1 MDGIIRNTSFPKK
14 LSFRELDF
22 FSEGASVKI
31 KSDDRVKSTFGAL
44 LSILIYGLLTAAIYY
59 YLVKFLD
66 DTNPKLQNNSR
77 LLPTPNNF
85 APEKG
90 GVGGTF
96 MFFLITNPSSDAGVT
111 EPKYLTIKN
120 YASYYE
126 IKSTYTQVKSKIEGL
141 IVKPDTS
148 VPPIKHKVEM
158 QSCAEA
164 EWFKDPANQ
173 EILDANSYTK
183 FLIKEF
189 GLCPKFNSSMPIFG
203 DEQTLDSGKYTFG
216 LANCIQP
223 ACDPIAVF
231 PIVSKSSG
239 QSVTVGAFQPVVN
252 NAKKQEPF
260 EYEINMDTLVPLN
273 LFLNSIVVVSLKEL
287 VVETD
292 VGMFIE
298 DVKQESRAAVNSYR
312 ISYDPVVTVGD
323 VWIDDPNFANYYVK
337 YVTPPV
343 DPITI
348 TIVSSRLSQQVSRSY
363 DTILDLIGNAG
374 GTAEALI
381 MILLIMF
388 HWIENMHVDSRINSV
403 VGKYLGLPE
412 PIRPPLNMFNPWIRP
427 FVKEKIKKTQLQSD
441 EVVAEIVEKAL
452 SVEQMSYNQIM
463 LRFFLEHS
471 LPSEVS
477 ELIPVV
483 YVMKEL
489 LEKHFEEERA
499 AVASK
504 VLSESKDKNAL
515 SPVPDSEIKNLK
527 NKDEKNMLTE
537 LNLLKDQPE
546 NVNQALQSPETVPPG
561 HKTRNLQAINSPK
574 DGSTEF
580 GRIPDPDPAVQKMNP
595 SDKPHPS
602 SAVVTSP
609 VPRLPQAEVLSPG
622 GINFQELFGAMVED
636 RGEPAQRHGQ
646 TQQGQTHSRKGSMD
660 IPDVP
665 DEPRE
670 IEPHLPSHQ
679 NLGRHTPGRNSK
691 PNTRESGGKKVWV
704 PFFEHLKSQ
713 GKLDGNEADLQ
724 LIERLSK
731 QKPILLKSYQ
741 VLRGNLTLRD
751 EHQEMRQNLFGIIE
765 EFMQIKHLSIE
776 DLFGK
781 EENLDLLRES
791 WVRPLSSAR
800 KAQNQQ

>member
-14 LSFRELDF
+14 FSLRELDF

-31 KSDDRVKSTFGAL
+31 KSDDRVKSTFGAF

-59 YLVKFLD
+59 YLTKFLD
-66 DTNPKLQNNSR
+66 DTNPKLQNNAR
-77 LLPTPNNF
+77 LLAAPSNF

-96 MFFLITNPSSDAGVT
+96 LFFLITNPSANAGKT
-111 EPKYLTIKN
+111 EPLYLTNTTYKN
-120 YASYYE
+120 YYE

-141 IVKPDTS
+141 IVKTDTS
-148 VPPIKHKVEM
+148 VAAVRHNVEV
-158 QSCAEA
+158 QSCADSQ
-164 EWFKDPANQ
+164 WFKDPENQ
-173 EILDANSYTK
+173 EILNANNYTK

-216 LANCIQP
+216 LANCIAP
-223 ACDPIAVF
+223 VCDPVVAF

-252 NAKKQEPF
+252 NAKKQNPF

-273 LFLNSIVVVSLKEL
+273 QFLNSKVVVSLKEL

-298 DVKQESRAAVNSYR
+298 DVREESRSAVNNYR
-312 ISYDPVVTVGD
+312 VSYDPVVTVGD
-323 VWIDDPNFANYYVK
+323 VWIDDPNFANFYVK
-337 YVTPPV
+337 YVTPSV

-348 TIVSSRLSQQVSRSY
+348 TLLSSRLSQQVSRSY

-381 MILLIMF
+381 MILLILF
-388 HWIENMHVDSRINSV
+388 HWIENMHVESRINSV

-427 FVKEKIKKTQLQSD
+427 FVRNKTKKTQLESD

-489 LEKHFEEERA
+489 LEKHFEDARSEA
-499 AVASK
+499 DSK
-504 VLSESKDKNAL
+504 SPSESQPKSVL
-515 SPVPDSEIKNLK
+515 MQIPDSEIKNLH
-527 NKDEKNMLTE
+527 NKDEKNTLTE
-537 LNLLKDQPE
+537 MNHLKGQQE
-546 NVNQALQSPETVPPG
+546 NFSPGLQSPEKVPV
-561 HKTRNLQAINSPK
+561 LYSINPFVPSHSPNG
-574 DGSTEF
+574 GSTEL
-580 GRIPDPDPAVQKMNP
+580 GRVPEMDPPIQKMNP

-602 SAVVTSP
+602 VAVLTSP
-609 VPRLPQAEVLSPG
+609 LPVLPQAEVLTPG
-622 GINFQELFGAMVED
+622 GINFQELFGAGSGVQPEEHKNVEA
-636 RGEPAQRHGQ
+636 R
-646 TQQGQTHSRKGSMD
+646 SRRGSMV
-660 IPDVP
+660 IPDIP
-665 DEPRE
+665 DEPRTNE
-670 IEPHLPSHQ
+670 VYKPSHQ
-679 NLGRHTPGRNSK
+679 HPSSSTKL
-691 PNTRESGGKKVWV
+691 NTRESGKKVWV

-713 GKLDGNEADLQ
+713 GKLDGNEADLKH
-724 LIERLSK
+724 IEMLSK
-731 QKPILLKSYQ
+731 KKPVLLKSYQ
-741 VLRGNLTLRD
+741 VLRGNLSLAD
-751 EHQEMRQNLFGIIE
+751 EHQEMRRNLFGIIQ

-781 EENLDLLRES
+781 EENLELLRES
-791 WVRPLSSAR
+791 WYKPPSSAR
-800 KAQNQQ
+800 LPQPEA